1 MDYEHLRPLGI
12 GEVLDAA
19 FRLYRRRFGSLV
31 AAISVVVI
39 PAAALR
45 LFVTLST
52 PTTTTR
58 VQQFGNTSFR
68 TTTTSG
74 GAQLAIFLIGLLIT
88 ALTIA
93 LGQGAAM
100 RILTD
105 HYLGTTTTWIESL
118 RFSGRRLGSLLWVVV
133 LGGLC
138 WILGS
143 VACVIPGI
151 YLYVAFAV
159 SIPVRLVE
167 DVRGGKA
174 LSRSRA
180 LIGTRWW
187 ATFWTLLVILLI
199 STTLTLIG
207 NLLVGGSTLLVTNT
221 TSSTATR
228 TAQAVLSGAIE
239 VLITPISA
247 AVAVIIY
254 FDLRVRKEG
263 FDVALLIQRLG
274 VVPASSPPNH
284 AATLLPGATV
294 APRAAGT
301 PPTTSTPPTSP
312 WAGVDDPPPPTPS
325 AGAPPT

>member
-31 AAISVVVI
+31 SAIAVVVI
-39 PAAALR
+39 PTAVVR
-45 LFVTLST
+45 LFVTIST
-52 PTTTTR
+52 PTTTTNI
-58 VQQFGNTSFR
+58 QQFGNTTFR

-74 GAQLAIFLIGLLIT
+74 GARLAIFLIGLLVS

-93 LGQGAAM
+93 LAQGAAM

-118 RFSGRRLGSLLWVVV
+118 QYAGRRLGSLLWVVV
-133 LGGLC
+133 LGGLF

-143 VACVIPGI
+143 MACVIPGI

-159 SIPVRLVE
+159 AIPVRLVE
-167 DVRGGKA
+167 DVRGTKA
-174 LSRSRA
+174 LSRSRD

-199 STTLTLIG
+199 STTLTGIG
-207 NLLVGGSTLLVTNT
+207 GLLVGGSSFLIANT
-221 TSSTATR
+221 TSSTATQI
-228 TAQAVLSGAIE
+228 TQAILTGAIE
-239 VLITPISA
+239 ILITPISA

-274 VVPASSPPNH
+274 APVTPASTDPE
-284 AATLLPGATV
+284 TLLPGSITI
-294 APRAAGT
+294 
-301 PPTTSTPPTSP
+301 PPVSPNISSPASP
-312 WAGVDDPPPPTPS
+312 WAGVDDLPPPPPP
-325 AGAPPT
+325 GAPPVAPPA